1 MSRSQIEQVTGAAE
15 IEASKRKLTTMLA
28 RLASSCYDMTIEREF
43 ESPAVDSA
51 DQLALDCERNLMLN
65 RLEWM
70 SLLTRQV
77 SEALERIE
85 NGAYGVCPG
94 CEQRIAAKRLA
105 ALPWVA
111 FCTTCQEER
120 AGIRTA

>member
-1 MSRSQIEQVTGAAE
+1 MSRSQIEHVTGAAE
-15 IEASKRKLTTMLA
+15 IDASKRKLTTMLA
-28 RLASSCYDMTIEREF
+28 RLASSCYDIAIERE
-43 ESPAVDSA
+43 S
-51 DQLALDCERNLMLN
+51 DCERNLVLN
-65 RLEWM
+65 RLEWI

-85 NGAYGVCPG
+85 NGAYGVCAR

-105 ALPWVA
+105 ALPWAA